1 MFLTEQKHKNL
12 QKKHCTRQSNENSWQ
27 KQAGRIPRPV
37 MQRVIDF
44 SSPIYGQM
52 TAEQRVS
59 QLVEGNVRL
68 FGEEKRELIW
78 RIVTDMD
85 NELEHYTVEQVSR
98 EVARQARVNL
108 PIHNAKNQQ
117 SAYNQLSFT
126 SVTRACMSSGCLDEV
141 IECRNTKNGH
151 AERLILRQLLQH
163 GETRGQKFVLTINN
177 SPCILCAKALAEW
190 VRKTENKLTIR
201 FCNFYGKKEKFVQAA
216 EILRS
221 EGIKL
226 HTYSLSNQHPEQITK
241 KYAPRMGSLDRRQ
254 EALREEAQFVS
265 DSESEMYEEP
275 EQTYSAGSARGLPRL
290 EQLLWEE
297 EYGSGDIYAE
307 GGFRYTPNHPSV
319 RSGGECFW
327 DSLRRYYFTDQEL
340 NQAAAM
346 AGLEVDRHVG
356 YTDAFRVVENLSRIR
371 NAFFALQIVEFYY
384 GNPNAQGVRLEGQGY
399 VLRLAYFHLPSEGDG
414 HFVPPEY
421 M

>member
-1 MFLTEQKHKNL
+1 MMFLGKQKQKNL
-12 QKKHCTRQSNENSWQ
+12 QQRQGTRQSNENSWQ
-27 KQAGRIPRPV
+27 KPAHRIPRPV

-78 RIVTDMD
+78 RIVTGM
-85 NELEHYTVEQVSR
+85 NKEQERYTVKQVSR

-126 SVTRACMSSGCLDEV
+126 SATRACMSSGCLDEV
-141 IECRNTKNGH
+141 IERRNTKNGH

-163 GETRGQKFVLTINN
+163 GEIRGQKFVLTINN
-177 SPCILCAKALAEW
+177 SPCILCANALAEW
-190 VRKTENKLTIR
+190 VEKTGNKLAIR
-201 FCNFYGKKEKFVQAA
+201 FCNFYGITEEFRQAA
-216 EILRS
+216 ERLQEADID
-221 EGIKL
+221 L

-254 EALREEAQFVS
+254 ERQRIDTGFVS

-275 EQTYSAGSARGLPRL
+275 EQTYPAGSARVLSLG

-297 EYGSGDIYAE
+297 EYDDGDI
-307 GGFRYTPNHPSV
+307 
-319 RSGGECFW
+319 
-327 DSLRRYYFTDQEL
+327 
-340 NQAAAM
+340 
-346 AGLEVDRHVG
+346 
-356 YTDAFRVVENLSRIR
+356 LSPTR
-371 NAFFALQIVEFYY
+371 N
-384 GNPNAQGVRLEGQGY
+384 
-399 VLRLAYFHLPSEGDG
+399 
-414 HFVPPEY
+414 
-421 M
+421 